1 MRINGKRVNLGC
13 FKIKEEAALA
23 YNEAVAKLYGSNAVL
38 NKIAVCEK
46 HEVSHLDVEQNK
58 KYARMV

>member
-1 MRINGKRVNLGC
+1 MRIIKSTNGFDIQVD
-13 FKIKEEAALA
+13 
-23 YNEAVAKLYGSNAVL
+23 NEAVAKLYGSNAVL